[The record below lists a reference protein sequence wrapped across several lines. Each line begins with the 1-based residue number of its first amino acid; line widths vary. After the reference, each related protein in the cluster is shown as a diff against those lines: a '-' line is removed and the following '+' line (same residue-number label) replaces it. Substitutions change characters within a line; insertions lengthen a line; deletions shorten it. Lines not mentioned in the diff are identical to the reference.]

1 MSNTRKP
8 LAKTVKETID
18 FVFEILTSNPGGYEM
33 SARELGQTGRKVA
46 AILVE
51 RGILERN
58 HACNGKKSRYQWVAA
73 MAPTKVLYGSVTQ
86 ELADRNREEKKR
98 YYGKLK
104 AKTSAPNSDN
114 DAEEAVQKAVDEDH
128 SEKVQAE
135 EVETFEPEGQSGR
148 EYIDPLDAYTI
159 EELWRAIKRRGG
171 RIEGGQLAITTY
183 LD

>member
-8 LAKTVKETID
+8 LAKTVKDTID

-33 SARELGQTGRKVA
+33 SAKELGQTGRKVV

-86 ELADRNREEKKR
+86 ELADRNREEKKK
-98 YYGKLK
+98 YYEKHK
-104 AKTSAPNSDN
+104 ARTSVSRADNVVEEEPVPAP
-114 DAEEAVQKAVDEDH
+114 A
-128 SEKVQAE
+128 
-135 EVETFEPEGQSGR
+135 VETFHDGPVQVAPSL
-148 EYIDPLDAYTI
+148 DPFSAQ
-159 EELWRAIKRRGG
+159 ELWDELKRRGYSADENG
-171 RIEGGQLAITTY
+171 LFIVKKTY